1 MLTKGIAVPYI
12 LPFPTEETNWKVGYE
27 SPSDIFLVGSWPNK
41 MSVKPKDGLRYGV
54 DLAVEMPDVS
64 IVLKSIRPDAEQSTP
79 RLYSRRRITSMDVFS
94 RSVPSTWLLLLLP
107 LNPPRQN

>member
-1 MLTKGIAVPYI
+1 
-12 LPFPTEETNWKVGYE
+12 
-27 SPSDIFLVGSWPNK
+27 

-64 IVLKSIRPDAEQSTP
+64 VVPKSIRPDAKQSTTIL
-79 RLYSRRRITSMDVFS
+79 RVYSRRRITSMDVFF

-107 LNPPRQN
+107 LSPRRQNSTSRRATSHRLEILD